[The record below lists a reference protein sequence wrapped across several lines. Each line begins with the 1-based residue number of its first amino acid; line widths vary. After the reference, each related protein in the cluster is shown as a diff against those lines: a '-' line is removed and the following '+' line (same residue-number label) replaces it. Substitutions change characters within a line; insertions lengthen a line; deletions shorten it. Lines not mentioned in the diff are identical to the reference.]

1 MRNSVRHKTFIPY
14 DHRDQA
20 EVDRFI
26 HDFDHGRDVM
36 IARAVGSDE
45 TMESLVGGDD
55 PDYIMRQIREKYMGD
70 STVTLVFIGEETWC
84 RKFVDWELAASL
96 HQGPSVGKPNG
107 VIGILSPSLSAAIL
121 PDRLLD
127 NLATGFAKIYPYPS
141 SVAELAQWIE
151 EAFESRENLQKC
163 KLVKNGRTKLKRNLN
178 PANDL
183 GDRKPVCP
191 DRGGVPPLVVSPA
204 VVTPPRQ
211 SVEPR
216 QPYLSFWE
224 ESFGG

>member
-1 MRNSVRHKTFIPY
+1 MQNLNRHKLFISY

-20 EVDRFI
+20 GVAEFI
-26 HDFDHGRDVM
+26 RRFDHRRDVM

-96 HQGPSVGKPNG
+96 HQGPKAGKPNG

-127 NLATGFAKIYPYPS
+127 NCETGFAKIYPYPS
-141 SVAELAQWIE
+141 SAAELAQWIE
-151 EAFESRENLQKC
+151 EAFQSRESSQKC
-163 KLVKNGRTKLKRNLN
+163 ERVKNGRTKLKRNLN
-178 PANDL
+178 PVNDL
-183 GDRKPVCP
+183 SDRKPVCP
-191 DRGGVPPLVVSPA
+191 DRRGVSPSVVSPA
-204 VVTPPRQ
+204 VVTPPRR

-216 QPYLSFWE
+216 QPYLSFGE